1 MSEKKHI
8 LRPGRRPVQPESPLP
23 GGVGGG
29 VECHEIGISPLHP
42 SPTPLPW
49 MEREDLSC
57 FAAVPRGAEDIA
69 AHELKMLGIAGAIAG
84 KGGVAFVADRSGLY
98 RANLWLRTA
107 SRLLVQLAV
116 FPCSN
121 PDELYAGVHVIAWQ
135 DLITPAMTLAV
146 DCSLRDSALTHSG
159 FVALKTKDAV
169 VDRIREACG
178 SRPSVDTSSP
188 DVRINV
194 HLHKNVCTVS
204 LDSSGEPLDRRGYRL
219 ERNEAPLRETL
230 AAAVVAL
237 TGWDGS
243 VPLVD
248 PMCGSGTIPVEA
260 ALQVARIPPGL
271 KRSFGF
277 QHWLDFDSSLWDRL
291 VREAEDGIQRVPVG
305 LITGYDKDSRALALA
320 ARNSA
325 GAGLEGQI
333 HYFHADLMEFKPEGN
348 KGVVIINPPYGI
360 RMGEE
365 DDLRELYCQ
374 IGDIMK
380 KRCKGWTGYVLTGNL
395 ELAKYIGLK
404 ASRRF
409 VLFNGPIECR
419 LLKYEL
425 Y

>member
-1 MSEKKHI
+1 M
-8 LRPGRRPVQPESPLP
+8 
-23 GGVGGG
+23 
-29 VECHEIGISPLHP
+29 LHFN
-42 SPTPLPW
+42 
-49 MEREDLSC
+49 C
-57 FAAVPRGAEDIA
+57 FAAVPRGVEELA
-69 AHELKMLGIAGAIAG
+69 AQELETLGISGAIVG
-84 KGGVAFVADRSGLY
+84 KGGVAFVTDRTGLY

-107 SRLLVQLAV
+107 SRVLVKLES
-116 FPCSN
+116 FPCTS
-121 PDELYAGVHVIAWQ
+121 PEELYAAVHKIAWQ
-135 DLITPAMTLAV
+135 DIITPEMTLAV

-159 FVALKTKDAV
+159 FVALKTKDAI
-169 VDRIREACG
+169 VDRIREARG
-178 SRPSVDTSSP
+178 SRPSVDTSTP

-204 LDSSGEPLDRRGYRL
+204 LDSSGDSLDRRGYRL

-230 AAAVVAL
+230 AAAIVAL

-243 VPLVD
+243 VPLAD

-260 ALQVARIPPGL
+260 ALQAARIPPGF

-277 QHWLDFDSSLWDRL
+277 QRWLDFDSGLWDRL
-291 VREAEDGIQRVPVG
+291 IREAEAGIRKVPLG
-305 LITGYDKDSRALALA
+305 LITGYDQDSRALALA
-320 ARNSA
+320 TRNSA
-325 GAGLEGQI
+325 SAGLEGQI
-333 HYFHADLMEFKPEGN
+333 HFFHASLLDFKPEGDR
-348 KGVVIINPPYGI
+348 GVVIINPPYGI

-380 KRCKGWTGYVLTGNL
+380 KRCRGWTGYVLTGNL